1 MSKASNKTLAK
12 KSLNPKTP
20 MPWEYSLSFML
31 AGRCIVTL
39 EKIADGHRNT
49 FLIEQVVDE
58 VMENGKPK
66 KDENGKNVTIRRDRW
81 FVSLLVGS
89 DNNRSYRYLGCVDDK
104 FGVRR
109 FRTTKGT
116 KKNKSAS
123 ATNINL
129 FGDVLCDLVE
139 GVNKAHQVRIWHHGI
154 CGRCCKTL
162 TVPASVATG
171 LGPICAKAMGIKLK
185 NVDPTLI
192 EKLAALSDQ

>member
-1 MSKASNKTLAK
+1 MSKASNTKLAS

-20 MPWEYSLSFML
+20 MPWEYSLAYML
-31 AGRCIVTL
+31 AGRAIVTL

-49 FLIEQVVDE
+49 YLIEQVVDE
-58 VMENGKPK
+58 VKGDDGETK
-66 KDENGKNVTIRRDRW
+66 KVRRDRW
-81 FVSLLVGS
+81 FVSLLVGA
-89 DNNRSYRYLGCVDDK
+89 DNNHSYRYLGTVDDK

-116 KKNKSAS
+116 KGNKSAS
-123 ATNINL
+123 AVNVNL
-129 FGDVLCDLVE
+129 IGDVVCDLVE
-139 GVNKAHQVRIWHHGI
+139 GKNKAHQVRIWHHGI

-171 LGPICAKAMGIKLK
+171 LGPHCAKAMGIKLK
-185 NVDPTLI
+185 NVDPNLI